1 MIILLIDGDVWEYF
15 QSKSVCAW
23 TDSEKKY
30 GKLFLMSLSCG
41 IVGLPNSG
49 KSTLFNALLKRQVAQ
64 VAEYPYTTIEPNV
77 GVVEVPD
84 KRLSLLANSLSI
96 QKIVPAAIKFID
108 IAGLIKGA
116 HAGEGLGNQFLAHIR
131 EVDAILHVVRAFENS
146 KVPHVAGKVDPKEDI
161 EIVNLELEFAEIKKP
176 TIYVLNVGESQLT
189 GGSVNQLIEQIN
201 QETRQ
206 PVIPVCAKLE
216 AELSDLSDEEQ
227 REYLKEI
234 GINQSSLDQ
243 VISSSYKLL
252 DLVTFFTIA
261 GGKSASV
268 DSASAAA
275 SAKEAASAGPRQV
288 QAWPVKVG
296 TKMIEAAEIVHSDF
310 ARGFITAEV
319 CNFSKLVEAKSWHNA
334 REKGWLHTAGRDEVV
349 KDGEVVEFKFR
360 V

>member
-1 MIILLIDGDVWEYF
+1 MV
-15 QSKSVCAW
+15 KV
-23 TDSEKKY
+23 
-30 GKLFLMSLSCG
+30 G

-49 KSTLFNALLKRQVAQ
+49 KSTLFNAVLKRQIAQ

-77 GVVEVPD
+77 GVVEVSD
-84 KRLSLLANSLSI
+84 RRLSLLANSLSI
-96 QKIVPAAIKFID
+96 KKIVPAAIRFID

-146 KVPHVAGKVDPKEDI
+146 QVPHVAGKVDPKEDI

-176 TIYVLNVGESQLT
+176 TIYVLNVDESQLT
-189 GGSVNQLIEQIN
+189 GESVNQLIKQIEQ
-201 QETRQ
+201 TTSQ

-216 AELSDLSDEEQ
+216 AELSDLSEDEQ
-227 REYLKEI
+227 KEYLKEI
-234 GINQSSLDQ
+234 GINRSSLDQ
-243 VISSSYKLL
+243 VITASYKLL

-261 GGKSASV
+261 G
-268 DSASAAA
+268 D
-275 SAKEAASAGPRQV
+275 RQV

-296 TKMIEAAEIVHSDF
+296 TTIIEAAGMVHSDF
-310 ARGFITAEV
+310 AKGFITAEV
-319 CNFSKLVEAKSWHNA
+319 CDWQKLVESGNWHEA
-334 REKGWLHTAGRDEVV
+334 REKGLVHFAGRDEVI